1 MPNQIFSVF
10 EMALTECLAV
20 SIALSSV
27 IWAQSWLLQTACWH
41 TPEPAFLVFLNILVQ
56 IRFFGNIF
64 PSVQFAF
71 ALIDIYVYYVCV
83 ASLWRRD
90 WLYLLK
96 QRDLELSL
104 LLALL
109 KALARE
115 NTFNPMDR

>member
-10 EMALTECLAV
+10 EMALTQSLGV
-20 SIALSSV
+20 SIVLSSV

-41 TPEPAFLVFLNILVQ
+41 APEPAVLVFLKIFAPNS
-56 IRFFGNIF
+56 FFGNIF

-90 WLYLLK
+90 LLNLLK